1 MNLNFIR
8 VGIITATV
16 GLVAIAPS
24 VTWAG
29 TPAPAPTTTTTD
41 VQPIPG
47 KIQLTQEQLKKINVI
62 RSDRNKKI
70 VAVLTPDQ
78 RAKFGDALKDEQK
91 LKPALQSLNL
101 SKDQKTKIVAI
112 GKKSA
117 EEMIAVLTPEQRKQL
132 QELQEAQTKKK

>member
-47 KIQLTQEQLKKINVI
+47 KIQLTKEQLQKINVI

-70 VAVLTPDQ
+70 VAVLTPEQ
-78 RAKFGDALKDEQK
+78 RTKFADALKDEQK
-91 LKPALQSLNL
+91 IKPALLSLNL
-101 SKDQKTKIVAI
+101 TNDQKTKIVAI

-117 EEMIAVLTPEQRKQL
+117 EEMVAVLTPQQRKQL
-132 QELQEAQTKKK
+132 QELQAQNKKK

>member
-8 VGIITATV
+8 VGIITAAV
-16 GLVAIAPS
+16 SLVAIAPS

-29 TPAPAPTTTTTD
+29 TPAPAPTTTTD

-47 KIQLTQEQLKKINVI
+47 KIQLTKEQLQKINAI

-70 VAVLTPDQ
+70 VAVLTPEQ
-78 RAKFGDALKDEQK
+78 RTKFGDALKDEQK
-91 LKPALQSLNL
+91 FKPALLSLNL
-101 SKDQKTKIVAI
+101 TNEQKTKIIAI

-117 EEMIAVLTPEQRKQL
+117 EEMVAVLTPQQRKQL
-132 QELQEAQTKKK
+132 QELQAQNKKK